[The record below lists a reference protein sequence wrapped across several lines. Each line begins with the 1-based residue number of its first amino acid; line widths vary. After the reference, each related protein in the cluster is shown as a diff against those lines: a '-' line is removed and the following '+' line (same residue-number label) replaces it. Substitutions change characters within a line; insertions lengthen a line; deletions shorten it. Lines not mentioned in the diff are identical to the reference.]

1 MKLIKTTKQGNQH
14 FLLDDG
20 RIGAI
25 YPQTGYVR
33 VSHSI
38 KARRPEYRQ
47 AAVERNLKAI
57 QENKTG
63 NLLVYQ
69 INPVRKVTKLEPVNQ
84 ELYYYP
90 KWTGGNTDRPYKF
103 LPKCFFEYE
112 TTERLL
118 YPTTESSNNYL
129 RLMEILTKFNY
140 KNCQPCEI

>member
-1 MKLIKTTKQGNQH
+1 MQLIKTTKQGNQH

-38 KARRPEYRQ
+38 KERKPEYRQ

-57 QENKTG
+57 RERKTG
-63 NLLVYQ
+63 NLTMYQ
-69 INPVRKVTKLEPVNQ
+69 INPIRKVKKLEPVTQ

-90 KWTGGNTDRPYKF
+90 KWTGGNTDRPYKY
-103 LPKCFFEYE
+103 LPKCFFEHE
-112 TTERLL
+112 TTERML
-118 YPTTESSNNYL
+118 YPTTKNSNNYL
-129 RLMEILTKFNY
+129 KLMEILTKFNY
-140 KNCQPCEI
+140 KNCQP

>member
-25 YPQTGYVR
+25 YPKTGYVR

-38 KARRPEYRQ
+38 KERRPEYRQ
-47 AAVERNLKAI
+47 AAVERNLKTI
-57 QENKTG
+57 QEGKTG
-63 NLLVYQ
+63 NLIMYQ
-69 INPVRKVTKLEPVNQ
+69 INPTRKVKKLEPVNQ

-118 YPTTESSNNYL
+118 YPTTKNSNNYL

-140 KNCQPCEI
+140 KNCQPWKT

>member
-57 QENKTG
+57 QEGKTG

-69 INPVRKVTKLEPVNQ
+69 INPVRKVTKLEPVTQ
-84 ELYYYP
+84 ELFYKNPWSNYDNTYYRYS
-90 KWTGGNTDRPYKF
+90 
-103 LPKCFFEYE
+103 PKCYFEYE
-112 TTERLL
+112 HTERLL

-140 KNCQPCEI
+140 KNCQPCKN

>member
-25 YPQTGYVR
+25 YPKTGYVR

-38 KARRPEYRQ
+38 KERKPEYRK

-57 QENKTG
+57 QEGKTG
-63 NLLVYQ
+63 NLAMYQ
-69 INPVRKVTKLEPVNQ
+69 INPVRKVKKLQPVRQ

-90 KWTGGNTDRPYKF
+90 KWSWRADSAKPYKF

-112 TTERLL
+112 HTERLL
-118 YPTTESSNNYL
+118 YPTTENSNNYL

-140 KNCQPCEI
+140 KNCQP

>member
-25 YPQTGYVR
+25 YPKTGYVR

-38 KARRPEYRQ
+38 KNRKPEYRQ

-57 QENKTG
+57 QEGKTG

-69 INPVRKVTKLEPVNQ
+69 INPVRKVTKLEPVRQ
-84 ELYYYP
+84 ELFYKLPWRSYP
-90 KWTGGNTDRPYKF
+90 ETYYKF
-103 LPKCFFEYE
+103 SPKCYFEYE
-112 TTERLL
+112 STERLL
-118 YPTTESSNNYL
+118 YPTTENSNNYL